1 MQPDDRSRPF
11 STSSVTISPAGNTN
25 TPASTPYSRTSTL
38 PGFTSSPPSHTRP
51 TVHDPFDYEQKYA
64 PDPIYE
70 EWSPKARVWR
80 VYGDEATQID
90 IEMVAGW
97 REGLDMLLVFAALFS
112 GVVTTFVTTTCK
124 SLQLDLARVTNSLIA
139 EMVSVQRATVHGAEA
154 VDAVP
159 PAVTSFPLQT
169 SDFWVNALWFM
180 SLGLSLS
187 TTLLAVL
194 AKQWIHQYLSV
205 ASTGSP
211 RNRCRVRHFRYKAL
225 KKWHVPLII
234 ELLPVLMH
242 AALGL
247 FFVGLVIYLC
257 SLSTVMAAHMAII
270 ATGAFGVYSV
280 TNVLPV
286 FYPDC
291 AYKTPLSIHS
301 FAAFMFI
308 RQQYMN
314 FFHSQCTP
322 TSILSTSLPDIELEM
337 VERQADVLDV
347 SALACLFNT
356 TPNLSV
362 QSIILQA
369 FSALPLP
376 SVPFIGRSGPE
387 GISVVQA
394 INDHFQLDQ
403 PVDRFE
409 RFERAALRF
418 EKQDPETE
426 LDTSCKE
433 SSYYAYCHDSD
444 AAKDLVKK
452 NLIGPP
458 PYQTLDALLWGKI
471 FAMSLSSG
479 TQWLRIDHDQPSQL
493 WSELL
498 RCIVTLHMCERSN
511 CDGNKQPLMILPLP
525 GY

>member
-1 MQPDDRSRPF
+1 
-11 STSSVTISPAGNTN
+11 
-25 TPASTPYSRTSTL
+25 
-38 PGFTSSPPSHTRP
+38 
-51 TVHDPFDYEQKYA
+51 DYEQKYA

-154 VDAVP
+154 VNAVP

-257 SLSTVMAAHMAII
+257 SL
-270 ATGAFGVYSV
+270 
-280 TNVLPV
+280 
-286 FYPDC
+286 
-291 AYKTPLSIHS
+291 
-301 FAAFMFI
+301 
-308 RQQYMN
+308 
-314 FFHSQCTP
+314 
-322 TSILSTSLPDIELEM
+322 
-337 VERQADVLDV
+337 
-347 SALACLFNT
+347 
-356 TPNLSV
+356 
-362 QSIILQA
+362 
-369 FSALPLP
+369 
-376 SVPFIGRSGPE
+376 
-387 GISVVQA
+387 
-394 INDHFQLDQ
+394 
-403 PVDRFE
+403 
-409 RFERAALRF
+409 
-418 EKQDPETE
+418 
-426 LDTSCKE
+426 
-433 SSYYAYCHDSD
+433 
-444 AAKDLVKK
+444 
-452 NLIGPP
+452 
-458 PYQTLDALLWGKI
+458 
-471 FAMSLSSG
+471 
-479 TQWLRIDHDQPSQL
+479 
-493 WSELL
+493 
-498 RCIVTLHMCERSN
+498 
-511 CDGNKQPLMILPLP
+511 
-525 GY
+525 